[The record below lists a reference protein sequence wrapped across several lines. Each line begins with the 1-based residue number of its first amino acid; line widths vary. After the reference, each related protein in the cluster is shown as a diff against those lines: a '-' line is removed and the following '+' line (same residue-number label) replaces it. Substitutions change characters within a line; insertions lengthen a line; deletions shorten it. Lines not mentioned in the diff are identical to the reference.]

1 MKTLIRMLLCLLC
14 LCLLMAFFA
23 ACTGEPGTPDATAGS
38 SESSGPDETAGQG
51 EPTGDVTSGEEKP
64 DPTPTEEELQLGDLT
79 PGDGS
84 GEHDNDQNWTDNY

>member
-23 ACTGEPGTPDATAGS
+23 ACTGEPGTPDATGS
-38 SESSGPDETAGQG
+38 AESSGPDETTGEG